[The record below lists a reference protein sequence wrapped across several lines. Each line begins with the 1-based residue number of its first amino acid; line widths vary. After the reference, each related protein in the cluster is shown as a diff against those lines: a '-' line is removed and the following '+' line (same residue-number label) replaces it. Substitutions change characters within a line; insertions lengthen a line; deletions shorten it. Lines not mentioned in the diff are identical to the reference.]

1 MALIDELRA
10 KYPNRYKTMTDR
22 EVADQLYNAY
32 YATEMP
38 KVTFYKQLGIK
49 IPESSIGEIITK
61 DIPLAGA
68 QGTVNLYEAAKG
80 LTGFVPFTKG
90 KIPKA
95 IEKGE
100 KALLGGTSSD
110 LQQYLESLKSE
121 GQQMVSQGAAE
132 IQPTGNILQD
142 TIAQLQYAGQNPQQ
156 IPQIIAQS
164 LPSTYGGAL
173 VGRGI
178 TQTAGRFGKDV
189 APVTAAA
196 SGEGTIA
203 AGAGLEGIRQQ
214 TEDKEVTG
222 AQQTIAAFSG
232 YMTNKLGR
240 LGARAA
246 KYLGVDDMD
255 VILTRGT
262 TGATSAA
269 TQKAR
274 SKLEAGFRLALSES
288 VFEELPQSAQEQI
301 SQNVALGR
309 PYDEGVAEQMAGGI
323 IGGAGAGFGFGAY
336 NQYKINKAIENM
348 PPPGDITAEPPGTDI
363 EVPKTDTKKNA
374 QTRKELLDSIEDEET
389 KKSLEELLGKKGK
402 PSGTQQATDG
412 TSDAISGRS
421 TDATAGGTKKPVG
434 GGVAGA
440 ASDELTDKTGETR
453 SDVALENITTNDVG
467 KPFSTTGQAHKF
479 RRDNKLENLYSVK
492 ELADGTIALVPKI
505 PVTEKEPE
513 VTKTKKAPVTKTKEV
528 AATAEE
534 AAEDIPDEEIGW
546 EKYEETKP
554 DGTITS
560 GFRRKQAVATEDA
573 PVVKETKTPKSTEVL
588 KTAKELSDQDIA
600 DIQQE
605 EADDDS
611 ARQARIND
619 ANQDDFEDLPDYVKT
634 GSLLAEK
641 SPVVQ
646 ANESDPKASTDLKR
660 QEARRIAIKHAA
672 FDQAMDEFDTASIED
687 FDTELQNLAEAKIE
701 DLKQEMRNKGATEE
715 EIDARFGTK
724 KFSINRPLEFMNG
737 ITQTQRFANYY
748 RQFKQFVG
756 RKQLPP
762 NRIKSANVRNKF
774 LKTLNDQERKLF
786 NRAYAQ
792 YITTEVK
799 TMKSG
804 VATTEETESD
814 IDALYRKLQ
823 NEIELVKKKKGS
835 QAKVDKYKAQYLA
848 LREKQQKVSQSRQVI
863 EADTTEASNKVAA
876 LEQLIKDSE
885 NEIKSIKTAK
895 KIKDKATQIKAIQ
908 TQINKNRAELKR
920 ARVELESAQK
930 SVTVLGAPGRYTN
943 IADEDARAAE
953 ILAKENKK
961 NEIKETG
968 TPEEVAEVLDKET
981 EEEAKK
987 IIASDKEKAQA
998 KAEEKAKKQPKITVV
1013 GKLNMIVSKS
1023 ITQGK
1028 NAIEILSDLYDSKN
1042 KEKARSYQ
1050 RTALLFSEVLD
1061 KLQKKGYA
1069 LPKIVFGPVPNDRPG
1084 MFNPETNTITIN
1096 DTSEV
1101 EYGRVLVHET
1111 LHYLLDHIVEEYQKN
1126 PNSNLLSPSQKV
1138 YLGALVESYNY
1149 AIPQLGEQ
1157 FKGMKFK
1164 EFLAEA
1170 VEGMQFSIELGK
1182 LPPMP
1187 GRVLPFLR
1195 DLARSIAGMLGF
1207 RLEHKLPAVDK
1218 GAPAQAYILE
1228 AVLNDIESIITGEDY
1243 VAPNPLFR
1251 SGDVSFARKI
1261 DLSTDEEAAKNAEKS
1276 FDDLVDNDKSTMLE
1290 RGIKTSIQKTVEL
1303 FSSGQN
1309 FIDEIATLFSN
1320 ERFVLER
1327 IQDNM
1332 DRAGSISYADDS
1344 FNNFY
1349 DYITTAFGKAQWY
1362 LKQKIENPRKTYI
1375 RTLANFANAKG
1386 VSNSKAATILKYYQ
1400 IAFHAPERRKT
1411 KWLMNV
1417 PLEKLN
1423 KIKFRSSLFGT
1434 VNDTPA
1440 NIRERIFDTISSDVI
1455 AKLDESQRKY
1465 IADSLRNDLIRL
1477 VNVKGAITEIGY
1489 SPAGYKKT
1497 NMTEADYNVIED
1509 LNFNDEQACKSKY
1522 MSESPEM
1529 KTLVQQ
1535 FFASKKQLLDATV
1548 ELNRI
1553 SGYWSP
1559 ATDAIVEF
1567 YGWKNYSPF
1576 KVRPGDKAASKLNI
1590 EGTALGNTG
1599 KGFTG
1604 GRFEGSSADVENP
1617 VHQVLVEA
1625 AQSAARAGA
1634 DGLMRSIINAV
1645 NQGYLKG
1652 HVVDAKGM
1660 PRKKTKINK
1669 PTYTFQERFTGK
1681 VDEAL
1686 LKRPDILYSY
1696 NKDGSM
1702 DLVRITDPKQLEAIR
1717 RTYAIN
1723 NEGIINS
1730 VTQFLNKGTSF
1741 MGQGHTRLNP
1751 GFGPYNFVRDLLTN
1765 VGIVSMKENPV
1776 LGARIISAVA
1786 TELIAK
1792 RGLAKSARFSFL
1804 FHNNKINDI
1813 KKLADKDQFY
1823 QSLIEYGENGGNVS
1837 VVQGLSAASAMEQL
1851 SKQLDKSLTLKN
1863 RDDVLKY
1870 FDMYNSMFEF
1880 GARVAVYRVMKRHFQ
1895 NQMAKELNV
1904 PPSQVEKAAIQKAVA
1919 YTKNLANFEERGLA
1933 TKSLGTYFMF
1943 FGASAVGARQALKAL
1958 SPAWR
1963 KYEAVAN
1970 TLPEVDQKDPVKMAK
1985 FKKRFMYQ
1993 KHMSRLVAAAMIGM
2007 GYGIWHLMHMMAGD
2021 DDDLDQE
2028 GRNKIATDDS
2038 RRWTRNARIYL
2049 GYDTNT
2055 HKDIMGNIP
2064 WGFGPN
2070 AFMAFGAQIA
2080 AYTSGEGVQ
2089 LKDFAVN
2096 TLHIAMDSYLPIPTT
2111 GIDPVENTTA
2121 FLVDLMMPSV
2131 AKPFVE
2137 FAMNKNSLDMQIY
2150 RSNYSR
2156 YSSAY
2161 SGSDIIPKYFKDAS
2175 AIAFETTN
2183 GKIVLSPDQIYFY
2196 ANSFVD
2202 GLAKIAESLYGGIAV
2217 LKGEKYFDPE
2227 KDLFVLDSFLST
2239 TSNLEARRFDV
2250 LRNTIERKS
2259 KVLEDLKLRN
2269 PNQAYTFATIT
2280 NPHLDV
2286 KIKVLNYFDS
2296 KALKPLETASNQ
2308 IRNNPLLTSKE
2319 KNDLLYRNKLEKN
2332 HVKKGIYDTI
2342 KSLDDL
2348 GEDRIRVLLEMIDQ
2362 DEAAL
2367 DLRNAPDS
2375 NP

>member
-1 MALIDELRA
+1 MALIDEIRA
-10 KYPNRYKTMTDR
+10 KYPDEYRTMTNR
-22 EVADQLYNAY
+22 EIADQLYKNY

-38 KVTFYKQLGIK
+38 RVAFYKQLGVD
-49 IPESSIGEIITK
+49 IPESTIGEILTR
-61 DIPLAGA
+61 DLPLAGA
-68 QGTVNLYEAAKG
+68 KGTVGLYEAAKG

-95 IEKGE
+95 IESAE
-100 KALLGGTSSD
+100 KSVLGGTSSE

-132 IQPTGNILQD
+132 IQPTGNVLQD
-142 TIAQLQYAGQNPQQ
+142 TIAQLQYAVEHPQQ
-156 IPQIIAQS
+156 IGQIVAES

-178 TQTAGRFGKDV
+178 TKTAGKFGKEV

-196 SGEGTIA
+196 SGEGTVA
-203 AGAGLEGIRQQ
+203 AGAGLESIRQQ

-222 AQQTIAAFSG
+222 PQQIIAAFSG

-240 LGARAA
+240 LGNRAA

-269 TQKAR
+269 TQKAQ
-274 SKLEAGFRLALSES
+274 SKLVAGLKSALSES

-301 SQNVALGR
+301 SQNIALGR
-309 PYDEGVAEQMAGGI
+309 PWDEGVAEQMAGGI
-323 IGGAGAGFGFGAY
+323 IGGAGAGFGFGTY
-336 NQYKINKAIENM
+336 NQYKVNKAIEET

-374 QTRKELLDSIEDEET
+374 KTRKELLDSIEDDET
-389 KKSLEELLGKKGK
+389 RKSLEELLGKKGK
-402 PSGTQQATDG
+402 PSGTEQTAAG
-412 TSDAISGRS
+412 TSDEISGGPADG
-421 TDATAGGTKKPVG
+421 TTGGAKKPVG

-440 ASDELTDKTGETR
+440 TTDELADKTGKAR

-467 KPFSTTGQAHKF
+467 KPFPTTGQAHKF
-479 RRDNKLENLYSVK
+479 RRDNKLEDLYSVK
-492 ELADGTIALVPKI
+492 KLADGTIALVPKI
-505 PVTEKEPE
+505 PVTEQKP
-513 VTKTKKAPVTKTKEV
+513 PVTKTKEV
-528 AATAEE
+528 TATAEKDT
-534 AAEDIPDEEIGW
+534 EDIPDEEIGW
-546 EKYEETKP
+546 EKFEETKP
-554 DGTITS
+554 DGTITT
-560 GFRRKQAVATEDA
+560 GYRRKESVATKDA
-573 PVVKETKTPKSTEVL
+573 PVVTQAKTPKSTEVL
-588 KTAKELSDQDIA
+588 KTAAELTEQDKA
-600 DIQQE
+600 DLNQE
-605 EADDDS
+605 EADEDS
-611 ARQARIND
+611 ARQARID
-619 ANQDDFEDLPDYVKT
+619 EANQDEFNQDLPDYVKT
-634 GSLLAEK
+634 GSLLATK
-641 SPVVQ
+641 SPVVE
-646 ANESDPKASTDLKR
+646 ANETDPKADTATKK
-660 QEARRIAIKHAA
+660 QEARRIAVKHAA
-672 FDQAMDEFDTASIED
+672 FDQAMDEFDTTSIED
-687 FDTELQNLAEAKIE
+687 FDTRLKELADEKIE
-701 DLKQEMRNKGATEE
+701 ALKKEMRDKGATEE
-715 EIDARFGTK
+715 EIDARLGTK
-724 KFSINRPLEFMNG
+724 KFSINRPLEFMDG
-737 ITQTQRFANYY
+737 ITNRQRFNNYY
-748 RQFKQFVG
+748 EEFKKFLG
-756 RKQLPP
+756 KKKLPP
-762 NRIKSANVRNKF
+762 TRIKNADIRKKF
-774 LKTLNDQERKLF
+774 TQTLSEQERKLF
-786 NRAYAQ
+786 NKAYFN

-804 VATTEETESD
+804 VGTTDETESN

-848 LREKQQKVSQSRQVI
+848 ERERLQKVSQSRQVI
-863 EADTTEASNKVAA
+863 EADTTEAANKVAS
-876 LEQLIKDSE
+876 LEQAIKDGE
-885 NEIKSIKTAK
+885 NEIKSIKAAK
-895 KIKDKATQIKAIQ
+895 KVKNKAEQIKAVQ
-908 TQINKNRAELKR
+908 TEINKNRAELKR
-920 ARVELESAQK
+920 AKAELESAQK

-943 IADEDARAAE
+943 IADEDARAAD
-953 ILAKENKK
+953 ILAKETKK
-961 NEIKETG
+961 NETKETG
-968 TPEEVAEVLDKET
+968 EPEEIAEVLDNET

-998 KAEEKAKKQPKITVV
+998 KAEEKAKKQPKITVA
-1013 GKLNMIVSKS
+1013 GKLNMIVSKG

-1028 NAIEILSDLYDSKN
+1028 NIIDTLNDLYDSKN

-1050 RTALLFSEVLD
+1050 RTALLFSEVLS
-1061 KLQKKGYA
+1061 KVQKKGYV
-1069 LPKIVFGPVPNDRPG
+1069 LPKVVFGPVPNDRPG
-1084 MFNPETNTITIN
+1084 MYNPETNTITIN
-1096 DTSEV
+1096 DNSEV

-1111 LHYLLDHIVEEYQKN
+1111 LHYLMDHIVEEYQKN
-1126 PNSNLLSPSQKV
+1126 PNSDLLSASQKV
-1138 YLGALVESYNY
+1138 YLKALMESYDY
-1149 AIPQLGEQ
+1149 AMPLLGEK
-1157 FKGMKFK
+1157 FKGMQFK

-1170 VEGMQFSIELGK
+1170 VEGAEFSIALGK
-1182 LPPMP
+1182 LDPMP

-1207 RLEHKLPAVDK
+1207 RLEHRLPAVDK

-1228 AVLNDIESIITGEDY
+1228 AVLNDIESILTGEDY

-1261 DLSTDEEAAKNAEKS
+1261 DLSDDTEEANKVERT

-1290 RGIKTSIQKTVEL
+1290 RGIKTSVQKAVEL

-1309 FIDEIATLFSN
+1309 FIDEMATLFSN

-1327 IQDNM
+1327 LQENM
-1332 DRAGSISYADDS
+1332 DRAGAVSYDNDS

-1349 DYITTAFGKAQWY
+1349 DYISTAFGKAQWY

-1400 IAFHAPERRKT
+1400 IAFHAPERRMT

-1423 KIKFRSSLFGT
+1423 KVKFRSSLFGT

-1455 AKLDESQRKY
+1455 YKLSEEQRKY

-1477 VNVKGAITEIGY
+1477 VNTKGAITETGY

-1522 MSESPEM
+1522 MSESAEM
-1529 KTLVQQ
+1529 KALVQQ
-1535 FFASKKQLLDATV
+1535 FFASKKQLLDATI

-1553 SGYWSP
+1553 SGYWSN

-1660 PRKKTKINK
+1660 PRKKAEINK

-1702 DLVRITDPKQLEAIR
+1702 DLVRITDAKQLEAIR

-1730 VTQFLNKGTSF
+1730 VTQFLNKGTSL

-1751 GFGPYNFVRDLLTN
+1751 GFGPYNFVRDILTN
-1765 VGIVSMKENPV
+1765 AGIVSMKENPV
-1776 LGARIISAVA
+1776 LAGRIISSVA

-1804 FHNNKINDI
+1804 FHNNKIDDI
-1813 KKLADKDQFY
+1813 KKLANKDQFY

-1863 RDDVLKY
+1863 RDEILKY

-1880 GARVAVYRVMKRHFQ
+1880 GARIAVYRVMKRHFQ
-1895 NQMAKELNV
+1895 SQMAKELNV
-1904 PPSQVEKAAIQKAVA
+1904 APSQVEKAAIQKAVA

-1933 TKSLGTYFMF
+1933 TKQLGTYFMF

-1970 TLPEVDQKDPVKMAK
+1970 TLPEVMQKDPVQMAK
-1985 FKKRFMYQ
+1985 FKKRFMQQ
-1993 KHMSRLVAAAMIGM
+1993 KQMSRLVASAMIGI
-2007 GYGIWHLMHMMAGD
+2007 GFSLWHLMHMMAGLD
-2021 DDDLDQE
+2021 DDDKDQE
-2028 GRNKIATDDS
+2028 GRNKIATDDA

-2070 AFMAFGAQIA
+2070 AFMAFGAQLA
-2080 AYTSGEGVQ
+2080 AYTSGEGVE

-2121 FLVDLMMPSV
+2121 FLVDLIMPSV
-2131 AKPFVE
+2131 GKPFVE

-2150 RSNYSR
+2150 RSSYSK

-2161 SGSDIIPKYFKDAS
+2161 AGSDIVPKYFKDAS
-2175 AIAFETTN
+2175 EMLFDVTN
-2183 GKIVLSPDQIYFY
+2183 GKIEMSPDEIYFY
-2196 ANSFVD
+2196 ANNFAD
-2202 GLAKIAESLYGGIAV
+2202 GLTKIAESLYGGIAV
-2217 LKGEKYFDPE
+2217 LKGDKYFDPE

-2239 TSNLEARRFDV
+2239 TSNLDARRFDI
-2250 LRNTIERKS
+2250 LKNSIERKS
-2259 KVLEDLKLRN
+2259 KILEDLKLRN

-2280 NPHLDV
+2280 NPHLDT
-2286 KIKVLNYFDS
+2286 KIKVLNYFEN
-2296 KALKPLETASNQ
+2296 KALKPLRTAAGQ

-2319 KNDLLYRNKLEKN
+2319 KTDLIYRNRLEQN
-2332 HVKKGIYDTI
+2332 HIKKGVYDTI

-2348 GEDRIRVLLEMIDQ
+2348 GEDRIRVLEEMIDQ
-2362 DEAAL
+2362 DEAAM

>member
-1 MALIDELRA
+1 MALIDEIRA
-10 KYPNRYKTMTDR
+10 KYPDEYRTMTNR
-22 EVADQLYNAY
+22 EIADQLYKNY

-38 KVTFYKQLGIK
+38 RVAFYKQLGVD
-49 IPESSIGEIITK
+49 IPESTIGEILTR
-61 DIPLAGA
+61 DLPLAGA
-68 QGTVNLYEAAKG
+68 KGTVGLYEAAKG

-95 IEKGE
+95 IESAE
-100 KALLGGTSSD
+100 KSVLGGTSSE

-132 IQPTGNILQD
+132 IQPTGNVLQD
-142 TIAQLQYAGQNPQQ
+142 TIAQLQYAVEHPQQ
-156 IPQIIAQS
+156 IGQIVAES

-178 TQTAGRFGKDV
+178 TKTAGKFGKEV

-196 SGEGTIA
+196 SGEGTVA
-203 AGAGLEGIRQQ
+203 AGAGLESIRQQ
-214 TEDKEVTG
+214 TEEKEVTG
-222 AQQTIAAFSG
+222 PQQIIAAFSG

-240 LGARAA
+240 LGNRAA

-269 TQKAR
+269 TQKAQ
-274 SKLEAGFRLALSES
+274 SKLVAGLKSALSES

-301 SQNVALGR
+301 SQNIALGR
-309 PYDEGVAEQMAGGI
+309 PWDEGVAEQMAGGI
-323 IGGAGAGFGFGAY
+323 IGGAGAGFGFGTY
-336 NQYKINKAIENM
+336 NQYKVNKAIEET

-374 QTRKELLDSIEDEET
+374 KTRKELLDSIEDDET
-389 KKSLEELLGKKGK
+389 RKSLEELLGKKGK
-402 PSGTQQATDG
+402 PSGTEQTAAG
-412 TSDAISGRS
+412 TSDEISGGPADG
-421 TDATAGGTKKPVG
+421 TTGGAKKPIR

-440 ASDELTDKTGETR
+440 ATD
-453 SDVALENITTNDVG
+453 ALENITTNDVG

-505 PVTEKEPE
+505 PVTEQKTEE
-513 VTKTKKAPVTKTKEV
+513 QIVKTKKAPVTKTKEV

-534 AAEDIPDEEIGW
+534 AAEEIADEEIGW
-546 EKYEETKP
+546 EKFEETKP
-554 DGTITS
+554 DGTITT
-560 GFRRKQAVATEDA
+560 GFRRKQSAATEGA
-573 PVVKETKTPKSTEVL
+573 PIVKQAKTPKSTEVL
-588 KTAKELSDQDIA
+588 KTAAELSEQDKA
-600 DIQQE
+600 DLNQE
-605 EADDDS
+605 EADEDS
-611 ARQARIND
+611 ARQARID
-619 ANQDDFEDLPDYVKT
+619 EANQDEFNQDLPDYVKT
-634 GSLLAEK
+634 GSLLATK
-641 SPVVQ
+641 SPVVE
-646 ANESDPKASTDLKR
+646 ANEIDPKADTATKK
-660 QEARRIAIKHAA
+660 QEARRIAVKHAA

-687 FDTELQNLAEAKIE
+687 FDKELKDMMPLF
-701 DLKQEMRNKGATEE
+701 KG
-715 EIDARFGTK
+715 K
-724 KFSINRPLEFMNG
+724 NYSINRPLEFMKG
-737 ITQTQRFANYY
+737 VTQSERFANYY
-748 RQFKQFVG
+748 KLFKQFLG
-756 RKQLPP
+756 KKQLPP
-762 NRIKSANVRNKF
+762 TRIKNAAVRNEF
-774 LKTLNDQERKLF
+774 LKTLSEQERKLF
-786 NRAYAQ
+786 NKAYFN

-804 VATTEETESD
+804 VGTTEETESN

-848 LREKQQKVSQSRQVI
+848 ERERLQKVSQSRQVI
-863 EADTTEASNKVAA
+863 EADTTEAANKVAN
-876 LEQLIKDSE
+876 LEQAIKDGE
-885 NEIKSIKTAK
+885 NEIKSIKAAK
-895 KIKDKATQIKAIQ
+895 KVKNKAEQIKAVQ
-908 TQINKNRAELKR
+908 TEINKNRVELKR
-920 ARVELESAQK
+920 AKAELESAQK
-930 SVTVLGAPGRYTN
+930 SITVLGAPGRYTN
-943 IADEDARAAE
+943 IADEDARAAD

-968 TPEEVAEVLDKET
+968 EPEEVLEVLDNET

-987 IIASDKEKAQA
+987 IIASDKEKARA
-998 KAEEKAKKQPKITVV
+998 KAEEKAKKQPKITVA
-1013 GKLNMIVSKS
+1013 GKLNMIVSKG

-1028 NAIEILSDLYDSKN
+1028 NIIDTLNDLYDSKN

-1050 RTALLFSEVLD
+1050 RTALLFSEVLS
-1061 KLQKKGYA
+1061 KVQKKGYA
-1069 LPKIVFGPVPNDRPG
+1069 LPKVVFGPVPNDRPG
-1084 MFNPETNTITIN
+1084 MYNPETNTITIN

-1111 LHYLLDHIVEEYQKN
+1111 LHYLLDHIVEEYTKN
-1126 PNSNLLSPSQKV
+1126 PNSDLLSASQKV
-1138 YLGALVESYNY
+1138 YLKALMESYDY
-1149 AIPQLGEQ
+1149 AMPLLGEK
-1157 FKGMKFK
+1157 FKGMQFK

-1170 VEGMQFSIELGK
+1170 VEGAEFSIALGK
-1182 LPPMP
+1182 LDPMP

-1207 RLEHKLPAVDK
+1207 RLEHRLPAVDK
-1218 GAPAQAYILE
+1218 GAPANAYILE
-1228 AVLNDIESIITGEDY
+1228 AVLNDIESILTGEDY
-1243 VAPNPLFR
+1243 IAPNPLFR

-1261 DLSTDEEAAKNAEKS
+1261 DLSDDTEEANKVERT

-1290 RGIKTSIQKTVEL
+1290 RGIKTSVQKAVEL

-1309 FIDEIATLFSN
+1309 FIDEMATLFSN

-1327 IQDNM
+1327 LQENM
-1332 DRAGSISYADDS
+1332 DRAGAVSYDNDS

-1349 DYITTAFGKAQWY
+1349 DYISTAFGKAQWY

-1375 RTLANFANAKG
+1375 RTLSNFANAKG
-1386 VSNSKAATILKYYQ
+1386 VTNSKAATILKYYQ
-1400 IAFHAPERRKT
+1400 IAFHAPERRMT

-1423 KIKFRSSLFGT
+1423 KVKFRSSMFGT

-1455 AKLDESQRKY
+1455 YKLSEEQRKY

-1477 VNVKGAITEIGY
+1477 VNTKGAITETGY

-1522 MSESPEM
+1522 MSESAEM
-1529 KTLVQQ
+1529 KGLVQQ
-1535 FFASKKQLLDATV
+1535 FFASKKQLLDATI

-1553 SGYWSP
+1553 SGYWSN

-1660 PRKKTKINK
+1660 PRKKAEINK

-1702 DLVRITDPKQLEAIR
+1702 DLVRITDAKQLEAIR

-1730 VTQFLNKGTSF
+1730 VTQLLNKGTSL

-1751 GFGPYNFVRDLLTN
+1751 GFGPYNFVRDILTN
-1765 VGIVSMKENPV
+1765 AGIISMKENPV
-1776 LGARIISAVA
+1776 LAGRIISSVA
-1786 TELIAK
+1786 TELIIK

-1851 SKQLDKSLTLKN
+1851 SKRLDKSLTLKS
-1863 RDDVLKY
+1863 RDEILKY

-1895 NQMAKELNV
+1895 SQMAKELNV
-1904 PPSQVEKAAIQKAVA
+1904 APSQVEKAAIQKAVA

-1933 TKSLGTYFMF
+1933 TKQLGTYFMF

-1970 TLPEVDQKDPVKMAK
+1970 TLPEVMQKDPVQMAK
-1985 FKKRFMYQ
+1985 FKKRFMHQ
-1993 KHMSRLVAAAMIGM
+1993 KWMSRAVAGAMIGM
-2007 GYGIWHLMHMMAGD
+2007 GYGIWHLMHMMAGLD
-2021 DDDLDQE
+2021 DDDKDQE
-2028 GRNKIATDDS
+2028 GRNKIATDDA

-2070 AFMAFGAQIA
+2070 AFMAFGAQLA
-2080 AYTSGEGVQ
+2080 AYTSGEGVE

-2121 FLVDLMMPSV
+2121 FLVDLITPSV
-2131 AKPFVE
+2131 GKPFVE
-2137 FAMNKNSLDMQIY
+2137 FGMNKNSLDMQIY
-2150 RSNYSR
+2150 RSNYSK

-2161 SGSDIIPKYFKDAS
+2161 AGSDIVPKYFKDAS
-2175 AIAFETTN
+2175 EMLFDVTN
-2183 GKIVLSPDQIYFY
+2183 GKVVLSPDEMYFY
-2196 ANSFVD
+2196 ANNFAD
-2202 GLAKIAESLYGGIAV
+2202 GLTKIAESLYGGIAV
-2217 LKGEKYFDPE
+2217 LKGDKYFDPE

-2239 TSNLEARRFDV
+2239 TSNLDARRFDI
-2250 LRNTIERKS
+2250 LRNSIERKS
-2259 KVLEDLKLRN
+2259 KILEDMKLRN

-2280 NPHLDV
+2280 NPHLDT
-2286 KIKVLNYFDS
+2286 KIKVLTYFEN
-2296 KALKPLETASNQ
+2296 KALKPLQSAANQ
-2308 IRNNPLLTSKE
+2308 IRNNPLLTSKQ
-2319 KNDLLYRNKLEKN
+2319 KADYLYRNKLEQN
-2332 HVKKGIYDTI
+2332 HIKKGVYDTI

-2348 GEDRIRVLLEMIDQ
+2348 GEDRIRVLEEMIDQ
-2362 DEAAL
+2362 DEAAM